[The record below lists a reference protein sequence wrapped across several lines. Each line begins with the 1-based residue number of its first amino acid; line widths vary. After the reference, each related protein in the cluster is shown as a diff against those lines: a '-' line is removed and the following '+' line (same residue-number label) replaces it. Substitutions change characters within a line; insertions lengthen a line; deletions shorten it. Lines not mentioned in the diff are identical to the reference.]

1 MYFDTVLQTI
11 KFIDIKAFLEISCS
25 TNIGLLC
32 TQNVKRYAQIF
43 LPTYNLFYIT
53 QVSNTDVFYP
63 YLAEDIIQLKYIMPN
78 RRLYNHHKSC
88 QSLFLKFRYFV
99 ISLSRFPWTDLTL
112 NQLALLWLVYFQT
125 LYIVFHSWK
134 GISDIL
140 MPYTVPNV

>member
-99 ISLSRFPWTDLTL
+99 KSVSLNWSHTKPTCLAMIGLFSNLVHSISSFKR
-112 NQLALLWLVYFQT
+112 N
-125 LYIVFHSWK
+125 
-134 GISDIL
+134 
-140 MPYTVPNV
+140 